1 MTDYEA
7 AKKVIETRM
16 KAYDWECAQLRDE
29 LHDIRNDPEEG
40 RESNLYKSVRR
51 ELNGRRSR
59 YWALYDLLETL
70 DDDTR
75 AVINGE
81 WTD

>member
-1 MTDYEA
+1 MTDYDA
-7 AKKVIETRM
+7 AKQVIRTRM
-16 KAYDWECAQLRDE
+16 EAYDWECAQLRDE
-29 LHDIRNDPEEG
+29 LRELRNDPDEG
-40 RESNLYKSVRR
+40 RDSKLYKDVRN
-51 ELNGRRSR
+51 ELHARRSR